1 MSVRFDAS
9 TESYT
14 RAISL
19 GAITQYS
26 IACWLKISVDRN
38 ALSAVW
44 SLDNSFASAYG
55 LLQTNTDGTTLLYS
69 DGSANRTLGALTV
82 GTWCHVGISVN
93 GVNGTAVLRRATDT
107 SATVTTWSD
116 GDTSI
121 NADTLRI
128 CASVFAGQFLNGCVA
143 AFKMWT
149 GAGAT
154 LSQAELEAE
163 TWTYMPQR
171 TSGMR
176 AWYPFLTASTV
187 DYSGINSTLSGG
199 TGTTS
204 EDGPPIAWRSRRPS
218 IYVPP
223 QTAVTGGLAATLPP
237 LTAGLTGDV
246 QAAGQVAAQLPTLV
260 ANATAIVGVG
270 GDLAATLPPI
280 TAALTGSI
288 DTAGVLAATLPTLTG
303 SLTGTVE
310 ANVLNATLPPLAAN
324 LTAVAAV
331 EGILNAQLP
340 ILAGALTGE
349 TEIPA
354 NDVTFESS
362 GPVRGWAA
370 GAPGSDWAS
379 GDSARAWGSST
390 AARSWNAD
398 GAARGW
404 SARPPTT

>member
-19 GAITQYS
+19 SAITQYS
-26 IACWLKISVDRN
+26 ISCWLKISVDRN

-44 SLDNSFASAYG
+44 GLDNTFASFYAI
-55 LLQTNTDGTTLLYS
+55 LQTNTDGTTLLYS

-107 SATVTTWSD
+107 APTVTTWTN

-128 CASVFAGQFLNGCVA
+128 CASVFSGQFLNGCVA

-176 AWYPFLTASTV
+176 AWYPFLTASTI
-187 DYSGINSTLSGG
+187 DYSGTGTTLSGG

-218 IYVPP
+218 IYAPP
-223 QTAVTGGLAATLPP
+223 QTLVQGEVAATLPALTASATATVDVAGALAATLPP
-237 LTAGLTGDV
+237 IGASLTAAVDTTGVLAATLPPIAAALTGTV
-246 QAAGQVAAQLPTLV
+246 EANILTAQLPALTAQLTGTVEV
-260 ANATAIVGVG
+260 AGA
-270 GDLAATLPPI
+270 LAATLPPI
-280 TAALTGSI
+280 TAAI
-288 DTAGVLAATLPTLTG
+288 TAEV
-303 SLTGTVE
+303 
-310 ANVLNATLPPLAAN
+310 
-324 LTAVAAV
+324 
-331 EGILNAQLP
+331 
-340 ILAGALTGE
+340 
-349 TEIPA
+349 EIPT
-354 NDVTFESS
+354 NDITLETP
-362 GPVRGWAA
+362 GPVRGWTA
-370 GAPGSDWAS
+370 GNPGDDWAT
-379 GDSARAWGSST
+379 GDSARAWGSGT
-390 AARSWNAD
+390 TARSWNSGDAT
-398 GAARGW
+398 RGW
-404 SARPPTT
+404 TTRPPTT